1 MEEVTTL
8 FRPAIFFP
16 SAGPFGFFPRLHFH
30 DGPSW
35 PAGCG
40 HGSTTHPA
48 TGAARPWASC
58 PSVGRLIGG
67 KQPSNLLQN
76 RKLLSQLPEGQELS
90 PWQPWDKEATLTL
103 PRAVW
108 LRTLSYQ
115 PLVRVVQYRRQ
126 EGSSSMICSKSYT
139 FLGKGRAGIYTH
151 CRNDNIEVN
160 SEGKGLASHTVS
172 QVQQSTR
179 VGSEFS
185 LSPLKSRLSA
195 TCVCRASGLTFQP
208 QFLYL

>member
-1 MEEVTTL
+1 MPTGAGRGLRGLCPAGLQLPKEGLSSGGGESGIRQDQPGVFITTGWDPRSVKEVTTL

-30 DGPSW
+30 NGPSW
-35 PAGCG
+35 LAGCG

-67 KQPSNLLQN
+67 KQPSSLLQN

-90 PWQPWDKEATLTL
+90 PWQPWDKEAMLTL
-103 PRAVW
+103 PR

-115 PLVRVVQYRRQ
+115 PLVHVVQYR
-126 EGSSSMICSKSYT
+126 
-139 FLGKGRAGIYTH
+139 
-151 CRNDNIEVN
+151 
-160 SEGKGLASHTVS
+160 
-172 QVQQSTR
+172 
-179 VGSEFS
+179 
-185 LSPLKSRLSA
+185 
-195 TCVCRASGLTFQP
+195 
-208 QFLYL
+208 